1 LFYFYFVARQVT
13 QRNKH
18 PFKKVKDARGH
29 GVRGLWKRGSKFY
42 AQIRVSDAGKV
53 RNAKIPLEADT
64 AAQAMAELEDKRTER
79 RKGELVVVTH
89 APKLTDAIAR
99 YKGSAEYLA
108 KKPATRTCE
117 SGYFK
122 IWETYLGQVR
132 VDKILAPHI
141 LAVRDKLAGMGKHNR
156 TCNLY
161 VGSLIQVLKFCK
173 ERGQVKILPEVK
185 RLKVPKSPRRVLLE
199 DVQFQRLL
207 EATNPEV
214 TKNAEIFRCYLRF
227 LALTGA
233 REQEALR
240 VRWKDVDFKR
250 KVVTIGADGK
260 SKNSEARDVN
270 FSPELGGLLA
280 EMHAQRPPDCSWVFP
295 SPQRG
300 EKDIHA
306 NTMKESMRLVRAKAK
321 LGWVGFHDMRHMF
334 ISKCVMAGVPY
345 MTIAAWVGHKDGGVL
360 IGKVYGHLSEDHKAE
375 TAGRLSFF
383 KSLDKIATTKQATA

>member
-1 LFYFYFVARQVT
+1 MFYFYFVQQRET

-29 GVRGLWKRGSKFY
+29 AVRGLWKRGSKFY

-53 RNAKIPLEADT
+53 RNAKIPLEAGT

-108 KKPATRTCE
+108 KKPSTRTCE

-132 VDKILAPHI
+132 VDKIYTPHI
-141 LAVRDKLAGMGKHNR
+141 LAVRDKLSEMGKHHR

-161 VGSLIQVLKFCK
+161 VGSIIQVLKFCK

-207 EATNPEV
+207 EASNPEV

-270 FSPELGGLLA
+270 FSPELGELLS

-321 LGWVGFHDMRHMF
+321 LPWVGFHDMRHMF
-334 ISKCVMAGVPY
+334 ISKCVMANVPY

-360 IGKVYGHLSEDHKAE
+360 IGKVYGHLSEDHKAD

-383 KSLDKIATTKQATA
+383 KSPAKVGGPEVEA